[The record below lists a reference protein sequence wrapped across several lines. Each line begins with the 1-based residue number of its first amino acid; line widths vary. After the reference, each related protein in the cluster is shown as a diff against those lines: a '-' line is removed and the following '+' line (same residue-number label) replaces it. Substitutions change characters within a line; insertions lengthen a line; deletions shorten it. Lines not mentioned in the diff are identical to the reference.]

1 MSSSGYGLTALE
13 RKKFSRSGAAMLR
26 YSAWFR
32 LSSSFLT
39 EYAVCLVPP
48 QHSPG
53 SP

>member
-13 RKKFSRSGAAMLR
+13 KKSSWSGAVMLR
-26 YSAWFR
+26 YSAGFR

-39 EYAVCLVPP
+39 EYIVCLVQS